1 MAHRVPHS
9 SWSRRTRCGTN
20 EVREGAAITA
30 AASKPAKRAETLS
43 MQVNLLHRLHLLVVY
58 LSLCM
63 PSHPF
68 HRQLHSYILCSSIQ
82 FVRTIILYSLL
93 HYSIQKTSHE
103 SSNSAWHWF
112 KSANWVLRSTL
123 SQRTPCGQR
132 SAGAA
137 VRLAGLISPSF
148 WSHQDSRENKSK
160 AVEELI
166 LQLRVASRFSDNMMV
181 HSSSLYVP
189 TLLPYAGST
198 LNFFRRFSNILS
210 PWLIMLSLQLRGT
223 PAVTTDL

>member
-9 SWSRRTRCGTN
+9 SWSQRTRCGTN
-20 EVREGAAITA
+20 EVREGAAIA
-30 AASKPAKRAETLS
+30 AAAEKPAKRAETLS

-68 HRQLHSYILCSSIQ
+68 HRQLHSYILCNSIQ
-82 FVRTIILYSLL
+82 FVRAIILYSLL
-93 HYSIQKTSHE
+93 HHSIQKTSYD

-112 KSANWVLRSTL
+112 KSANWVACLKELHADNEAR
-123 SQRTPCGQR
+123 
-132 SAGAA
+132 GAA